1 VKTVLTRFQYAT
13 LAVIYGLAILVFG
26 LLVYPALTEESAKV
40 ADLAQH
46 RKQKEQLDI
55 KLKEKLRIDKEK
67 QTLVADIASLRN
79 AVPKEANI
87 DLLLIDLERL
97 AKQANV
103 DLIGF
108 ETPGTEDVKETH
120 KEINQMLED
129 LKDKQ
134 AAKPKPKDA
143 KPAAPAAGAKP
154 ADIGS
159 ELGLKQ
165 IDKEVYVTGDYS
177 SMVQFVRNIEA
188 YERVMGVSHVVIA
201 VPKEEAKADADKAS
215 ERAKK
220 LKLNQPVMCFLLSVY
235 YLP

>member
-1 VKTVLTRFQYAT
+1 MLTRFQYAI
-13 LAVIYGLAILVFG
+13 LASIYGLAILVFS
-26 LLVYPALTEESAKV
+26 LLVYPAVTEESAKV

-46 RKQKEQLDI
+46 RKQKEQLDA

-143 KPAAPAAGAKP
+143 KPAAPAAAAKP

-165 IDKEVYVTGDYS
+165 IDKEVYVTGDCS

-201 VPKEEAKADADKAS
+201 VPKDEAKADTDKAS

>member
-1 VKTVLTRFQYAT
+1 MLTRFQYAI
-13 LAVIYGLAILVFG
+13 LASIYGLAILVFS
-26 LLVYPALTEESAKV
+26 LLVYPAVTEESAKV

-46 RKQKEQLDI
+46 RKQKEQLDA

-143 KPAAPAAGAKP
+143 KPAAPAAAAKP

-201 VPKEEAKADADKAS
+201 VPKDEAKADTDKAS

>member
-1 VKTVLTRFQYAT
+1 VLTRFQYAI
-13 LAVIYGLAILVFG
+13 LASIYGLAILVFS
-26 LLVYPALTEESAKV
+26 LLVYPAVTEESAKV

-46 RKQKEQLDI
+46 RKQKEQLDA

-143 KPAAPAAGAKP
+143 KPAAPAAAAKP

-201 VPKEEAKADADKAS
+201 VPKDEAKADTDKAS

>member
-1 VKTVLTRFQYAT
+1 MLTRFQYAT
-13 LAVIYGLAILVFG
+13 LAVIYGLTILVFA
-26 LLVYPALTEESAKV
+26 LLVYPAITEESAKI

-46 RKQKEQLDI
+46 KQQKEQLDI
-55 KLKEKLRIDKEK
+55 KLKEKLRVDSEK
-67 QTLVADIASLRN
+67 QALVADIASLRN
-79 AVPKEANI
+79 AVPKEANV

-108 ETPGTEDVKETH
+108 ETPGTEEVKESH
-120 KEINQMLED
+120 KEINEMLED
-129 LKDKQ
+129 LKGNQ
-134 AAKPKPKDA
+134 AAKAKAKPKDA
-143 KPAAPAAGAKP
+143 KPAAVPNAKP

-165 IDKEVYVTGDYS
+165 IDKEVYVTGNYS
-177 SMVQFVRNIEA
+177 AMVQFVRNIEA

-201 VPKEEAKADADKAS
+201 VPKEEAKSETDKAT

-220 LKLNQPVMCFLLSVY
+220 LKLNQPVMCFLLSIY

>member
-1 VKTVLTRFQYAT
+1 MLTRFQYAT
-13 LAVIYGLAILVFG
+13 LAVIYGLAILVFA
-26 LLVYPALTEESAKV
+26 LLVYPAITEESVKQ
-40 ADLAQH
+40 ADLNQH
-46 RKQKEQLDI
+46 RNQRDQLDL
-55 KLKEKLRIDKEK
+55 KLKEKLRIDREK
-67 QTLVADIASLRN
+67 QALVADIASLRN
-79 AVPKEANI
+79 AVPKEANV

-120 KEINQMLED
+120 KEINEMLED
-129 LKDKQ
+129 INGKG
-134 AAKPKPKDA
+134 AAKPKAKDA
-143 KPAAPAAGAKP
+143 KQPAPIAAAKP

-165 IDKEVYVTGDYS
+165 IDKEVYVTGNYS

-201 VPKEEAKADADKAS
+201 VPKQEAKADTDKAS
-215 ERAKK
+215 DRAKK
-220 LKLNQPVMCFLLSVY
+220 LKLTQPVMCFLLSVY